1 MTLLK
6 KNLIYFFLKS
16 CSRWQAMT
24 PTQRAPYER
33 QAAEQRELEKRTSQ
47 KQTYVTTT
55 TNTAAGGPE
64 SNYRSSL
71 TSSLITSVTGSEL
84 SGQAKPRREDV
95 RLYIEKMVEDLKSE
109 TGMTDKEALVSQPWY
124 FIKFVT
130 FCRCEV
136 KMDEYDPYF
145 VLAEVGLV
153 EYSLLDGITA
163 EYHSFIHP
171 NKVPL
176 GYLSRVLDSSKDV
189 HKIPYGCSRN
199 SQLVNGKTYTRIYE
213 EIYDFVTRRTD
224 QLPRLFTM
232 AEDLEET
239 QFGLQYLYD
248 QAMRGDDEH
257 RNMNLPELH
266 TRLSDLEWLV
276 VGLAETD
283 LSFAQSGEL
292 LTKYS
297 YDYSSG
303 TRCEFHDEE
312 GVICCAIGI
321 VKRKAYLISDHLCP
335 LHNIQVTPAHLPIE
349 TSTGTIVEDEMEEFK
364 FKFRQ
369 ASTGFGF
376 RSYTSDLKN
385 GRGPKQSRS
394 NGGYEQPYDIR

>member
-1 MTLLK
+1 
-6 KNLIYFFLKS
+6 
-16 CSRWQAMT
+16 MT

-33 QAAEQRELEKRTSQ
+33 QAAEQRELDKQSSLKRAVSSTS
-47 KQTYVTTT
+47 
-55 TNTAAGGPE
+55 TNTTAGGPE
-64 SNYRSSL
+64 CNYRSSQ

-84 SGQAKPRREDV
+84 SSLAKPRREDV
-95 RLYIEKMVEDLKSE
+95 RLYIEKMVEELKSE
-109 TGMTDKEALVSQPWY
+109 TGMTDKEALCAQPWY

-153 EYSLLDGITA
+153 EYSLADGITA

-176 GYLSRVLDSSKDV
+176 GYLSRVLESSKDV
-189 HKIPYGCSRN
+189 HKIPYESARN
-199 SQLVNGKTYTRIYE
+199 SELVNGKSYTRIYM
-213 EIYDFVTRRTD
+213 EIYDFVTRRSD

-239 QFGLQYLYD
+239 EFGLHYLYD
-248 QAMRGDDEH
+248 QAMRGDEEY
-257 RNMNLPELH
+257 RNLNLPHLH

-283 LSFAQSGEL
+283 LSFAQSSEL
-292 LTKYS
+292 LTRYS

-312 GVICCAIGI
+312 SVICCAIGI

-335 LHNIQVTPAHLPIE
+335 LHNIQVTPAHLPVE
-349 TSTGTIVEDEMEEFK
+349 TSTGTIVEDDMAEFK

-369 ASTGFGF
+369 ASTGIGW
-376 RSYTSDLKN
+376 RSYKSELKN